1 MAWIKQ
7 KDNDSPRPA
16 ESARQSAPQQPQRS
30 QQPQQPQNQ
39 QRERRVTDHQVNIGK
54 SVQIKGDLTGQ
65 EDLTIEGK
73 LEGKVMLGN
82 HQLTIG
88 ANGRIQGE
96 IRARTVVVVGELIGN
111 ISADDKVEVASSGSM
126 RGNIRA
132 PRVVLADG
140 ADFRG
145 SVDMD
150 SRKGAKQESAKA
162 GEQAPVEKTAN
173 SQIDSKPAAMAGASK

>member
-7 KDNDSPRPA
+7 KTDGDDPRPA
-16 ESARQSAPQQPQRS
+16 PVQSARPSAPP
-30 QQPQQPQNQ
+30 PQ
-39 QRERRVTDHQVNIGK
+39 QRERRVADQQVNIGQ

-65 EDLTIEGK
+65 EDLTIEGR
-73 LEGKVMLGN
+73 LEGKVLLDN

-96 IRARTVVVVGELIGN
+96 IRARSVVVVGELIGN
-111 ISADDKVEVASSGSM
+111 ITADERVEVAASGSM

-132 PRVVLADG
+132 PRVVLVDG

-150 SRKGAKQESAKA
+150 SSQAAAQKQEPAQATSSSPIKKPRE
-162 GEQAPVEKTAN
+162 GER
-173 SQIDSKPAAMAGASK
+173 DSKPAALTGANR